1 MKQLVNEIDHK
12 INKEIDRA
20 HDAAEIIREE
30 YGCAGDFHASLVWRG
45 RLEVIRNCAEVAFQG
60 VQELQLLRGEIPMKA
75 MFYPKLAHELARCG
89 RSRRRSAISILLE
102 GREDVPTLRR
112 ILNEED
118 PNYGMFHRAIAR
130 MAETYL

>member
-1 MKQLVNEIDHK
+1 MKQLVNEINHK

-45 RLEVIRNCAEVAFQG
+45 RLEVIRKCAVIAREG
-60 VQELQLLRGEIPMKA
+60 MEELQLLRGEIPMKA
-75 MFYPKLAHELARCG
+75 IFYPSLAHELARCG
-89 RSRRRSAISILLE
+89 RSRRAKAISILLE
-102 GREDVPTLRR
+102 GRDDVPTLQR
-112 ILNEED
+112 ILKDED